1 MRTLLF
7 YFTGTGNSLH
17 ISRRIAAR
25 LGDVSVRPMVSLL
38 SPSADHIFSEKTVG
52 FVFPTYFYA
61 LPDLVK
67 KAIELCE
74 FAENTYFFAVAT
86 SGGDAGNALADL
98 DTILRTKNS
107 RLHYGIEIPLGDNS
121 LAIQTPA
128 LEIQKRLADSDNLLA
143 QLTQAVIAR
152 GTDTVFRRS
161 AVATL
166 KQNGVRFAMRHYYRF
181 EDRKID
187 RAACSHC
194 GLCQRIC
201 PVNNIQIDKGE
212 IRFGE
217 HCAHCFSCIN
227 YCPNQAIQFGRL
239 HPRKETQYRFPG
251 VTAEDIMEQK
261 ILPA

>member
-1 MRTLLF
+1 MHTLLF

-17 ISRRIAAR
+17 ISRSIAAR
-25 LGDVSVRPMVSLL
+25 LGDVSILPLVSLL
-38 SPSADHIFSEKTVG
+38 SPAAAHVFTEKTVG
-52 FVFPTYFYA
+52 FVFPTHFYT

-74 FAENTYFFAVAT
+74 FEKDTYFFAAAT

-98 DTILRTKNS
+98 DAVLRAKNS

-121 LAIQTPA
+121 LALQTPA
-128 LEIQKRLADSDNLLA
+128 LEIQNRLANSDDLLN
-143 QLTQAVIAR
+143 QLTRAVIAR
-152 GTDTVFRRS
+152 DTDSVFRRS
-161 AVATL
+161 TGATL

-201 PVNNIQIDKGE
+201 PVNNIQIEKGE
-212 IRFGE
+212 VRFGE
-217 HCAHCFSCIN
+217 HCALCFACIN
-227 YCPNQAIQFGRL
+227 YCPRQAIRFGRL

-261 ILPA
+261 MFPE